1 MKKFLLIVILAA
13 ALPLG
18 LRAQGSSTSA
28 MEARRSQLER
38 EIAELNRQIRGH
50 SGKKESAMGELELT
64 RSKISARKELISET
78 EKLIHALDDSIKVR
92 EQEAERLAR
101 RRDTLS
107 AHYSRLVRSAYVNRD
122 SRVWY
127 MYILGS
133 ENLGQA
139 MRRYAYLR
147 GFARNLNAQAAKIAE
162 VTASLEEEMLRIR
175 DLRADAEAHRSAL
188 MEGYAA
194 LKVEEA
200 QSQRLIASIDKDRTR
215 WESSIREKN
224 KQIAELNRQIAEAIR
239 RASAS
244 SGSTA
249 VDVALSSDFASN
261 KGRLPWPARGAIVE
275 PFGQNPHPVYQNVTM
290 PFNNGI
296 TMAVAEG
303 TAVKAIFGGTVSR
316 VAVIPGFNQC
326 VLVQHGKYFTLYS
339 KLKSVSVS
347 KGDRVETGQTIGVV
361 ETVDGE
367 SRLHFELWDGRSPQ
381 NPVQWLAR

>member
-1 MKKFLLIVILAA
+1 MKKFLLIAILAI
-13 ALPLG
+13 LVPLG

-28 MEARRSQLER
+28 MEARKAQLER
-38 EIAELNRQIRGH
+38 EIAELNRQIRGLA
-50 SGKKESAMGELELT
+50 GKKESAMGELELT

-92 EQEAERLAR
+92 ELEAERLAR

-107 AHYSRLVRSAYVNRD
+107 VHYSRLVRSAYVNRD

-162 VTASLEEEMLRIR
+162 VTAALEEEMLSIR
-175 DLRADAEAHRSAL
+175 ELRADAEAHRSSL

-200 QSQRLIASIDKDRTR
+200 QSQRLLASIEKDRAR

-224 KQIAELNRQIAEAIR
+224 KQITELNRQIAEAIR

>member
-38 EIAELNRQIRGH
+38 EIAELNRQIRGR

>member
-18 LRAQGSSTSA
+18 LWAQGSSTSA
-28 MEARRSQLER
+28 MEARRTQLER
-38 EIAELNRQIRGH
+38 EIAELNRQIRGL

-361 ETVDGE
+361 ETVNGE

>member
-1 MKKFLLIVILAA
+1 MRKLILILLLAVLVPA
-13 ALPLG
+13 G
-18 LRAQGSSTSA
+18 LRAQGGTSA
-28 MEARRSQLER
+28 MEARKAQLER
-38 EIAELNRQIRGH
+38 EIAELNKQIRGLA
-50 SGKKESAMGELELT
+50 GKKESALSELELT
-64 RSKISARKELISET
+64 RSKISARKALIAET
-78 EKLIHALDDSIKVR
+78 ENIIHALDDSVKVR
-92 EQEAERLAR
+92 ELEAERLAR

-107 AHYSRLVRSAYVNRD
+107 THYSRLVRSAYINRD

-127 MYILGS
+127 MYILSS

-175 DLRADAEAHRSAL
+175 ELRADAEAQRNAL

-200 QSQRLIASIDKDRTR
+200 QSQRLLNSIDRDRAK
-215 WESSIREKN
+215 WERSIREKN
-224 KQIAELNRQIAEAIR
+224 EQIAALNRAIAEEIR
-239 RASAS
+239 RASA
-244 SGSTA
+244 GNRT
-249 VDVALSSDFASN
+249 VDTALSADFASN

-275 PFGQNPHPVYQNVTM
+275 PFGQNPHPVYQNVVM

-303 TAVKAIFGGTVSR
+303 TAAKAVFNGTVTR

-326 VLVQHGKYFTLYS
+326 VLVQHGNYFTLYS
-339 KLKSVSVS
+339 KLKSVNVS
-347 KGDRVETGQTIGVV
+347 KGDHVETGQTIGIV
-361 ETVDGE
+361 ETTGGE
-367 SRLHFELWDGRSPQ
+367 SRLHFELWEGRTPQ
-381 NPVQWLAR
+381 NPAQWLAR

>member
-38 EIAELNRQIRGH
+38 EIAELNRQIRGL

-244 SGSTA
+244 SGCTA